1 VLSLIWFPFFFA
13 GAMSVLFLSAFA
25 RPEPHDLRLGVIGPA
40 VVLPEGIAPE
50 RVAGPEG
57 VASGELA
64 GAYDSETSTLYVSSA
79 ASGTRAE
86 YLAHVLNPARTV
98 DLVPLAAGDVS
109 GVGGFFY
116 GLPLL
121 LVGLITSIVLL
132 QFGMWSLRA
141 KLLTIAA
148 TGVFATAVTW
158 TVAVAMDVIPA
169 DEWLL
174 LHGFLLTQAIGWLT
188 TGVAGGAKRFFMPI
202 SMTFVLILGIPTSGA
217 TVNAD
222 MLPMPLRWLHDVLP
236 FGQFVEVFRASAYFG
251 GHGVVRPLLVLL
263 AWGAAGAAVVVWAH
277 RRGAPAARDEDQR
290 AGGGAGREVHDRMS
304 NGS

>member
-13 GAMSVLFLSAFA
+13 AAMSVVFLSAFA
-25 RPEPHDLRLGVIGPA
+25 HPEPHDLRFGVIGA
-40 VVLPEGIAPE
+40 QIVLPEGITPE
-50 RVAGPEG
+50 HVVGPEG
-57 VASGELA
+57 VAAGELA
-64 GAYDSETSTLYVSSA
+64 GAYDSATSTLYVASA
-79 ASGTRAE
+79 ASGTRAG
-86 YLAHVLNPARTV
+86 YLSQVLHPARTV
-98 DLVPLAAGDVS
+98 DLVPLTAGDVS

-132 QFGMWSLRA
+132 QFGGWPLRA

-148 TGVFATAVTW
+148 TGAFATAATW
-158 TVAVAMDVIPA
+158 TAAVTMDVIPA
-169 DEWLL
+169 DGWLL

-188 TGVAGGAKRFFMPI
+188 TGVAARAKQFFMPI

-222 MLPMPLRWLHDVLP
+222 MLPTPLRWLHEVLP

-251 GHGVVRPLLVLL
+251 DHGLVRPLLVLL
-263 AWGAAGAAVVVWAH
+263 AWVAVGAAVVAH
-277 RRGAPAARDEDQR
+277 RRTSPR
-290 AGGGAGREVHDRMS
+290 
-304 NGS
+304 